1 MVMNLSTAYIGLINP
16 KSPDNVGMVLRA
28 AGCYEAKQIFYTG
41 DRLARARRFRT
52 DTKNAQAKIPLTY
65 ADDFFNIDFA
75 TQGTQFVAV
84 ELIQG
89 ATPLMDFVHPENA
102 FYIFGPEDD
111 TIEKPIIERCAATIY
126 IPTIGCMNLAAAVN
140 VVLYDRMS
148 KGSRDVIIQ
157 RPIIS
162 NRDTNNK
169 MKI

>member
-84 ELIQG
+84 ELICPSRKRILYFWSRGRHHRKANYRALCSNHLYSNHWLHEFSRCSQCG
-89 ATPLMDFVHPENA
+89 AL
-102 FYIFGPEDD
+102 
-111 TIEKPIIERCAATIY
+111 
-126 IPTIGCMNLAAAVN
+126 
-140 VVLYDRMS
+140 
-148 KGSRDVIIQ
+148 
-157 RPIIS
+157 
-162 NRDTNNK
+162 
-169 MKI
+169 